1 MTKSSNIGFG
11 NLTNLRP
18 IITTTT
24 TTTKIQRK
32 NTPKTRIIRISE
44 DLYQKLRE
52 TELQ

>member
-24 TTTKIQRK
+24 TTTIQLPLLLKFNVKI
-32 NTPKTRIIRISE
+32 
-44 DLYQKLRE
+44 LLKLG
-52 TELQ
+52 